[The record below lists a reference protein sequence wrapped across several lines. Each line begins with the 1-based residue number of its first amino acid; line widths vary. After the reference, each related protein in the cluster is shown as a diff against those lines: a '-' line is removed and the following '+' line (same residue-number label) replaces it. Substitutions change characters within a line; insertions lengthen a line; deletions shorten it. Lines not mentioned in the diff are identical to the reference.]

1 MGAGADAEDA
11 AQEALLR
18 AWLHRSACRERG
30 APLPWMAQIA
40 RNEALRTFERSR
52 HRLETLAEDPVPA
65 SAGDEHQ
72 LDALGGRLDVH
83 RALAELAPGDRNLL
97 HLRYEL
103 DLTQPAIAE
112 LLSVPEGTVKVRL
125 HRLRKRLSDVLEP
138 ANEA

>member
-11 AQEALLR
+11 AHEALVR
-18 AWLHRSACRERG
+18 AWLHRSACREGG

-40 RNEALRTFERSR
+40 RNEALRTFDRSH
-52 HRLETLAEDPVPA
+52 HRVETPVEDPAVA
-65 SAGDEHQ
+65 SGGDDLE
-72 LDALGGRLDVH
+72 LDALGDRLDVH
-83 RALAELAPGDRNLL
+83 RALAELTPADRNLL
-97 HLRYEL
+97 HLRYDR

-125 HRLRKRLSDVLEP
+125 HRLRKRLSDILEP